1 MSVNETTEAKYTT
14 NPPRIS
20 GGGVDC
26 SEIQGFFS
34 PYAGS
39 SHGFVIAMLFVRDSG
54 EGISCSTGKYN
65 QVAFYS
71 AAAAVKFGNR
81 RWWRWQ

>member
-20 GGGVDC
+20 GVELIVPNFRDFFLHMQALAMVLWLLC
-26 SEIQGFFS
+26 SLWETPS
-34 PYAGS
+34 
-39 SHGFVIAMLFVRDSG
+39 
-54 EGISCSTGKYN
+54 STGKYN

-81 RWWRWQ
+81 LWWRWQ